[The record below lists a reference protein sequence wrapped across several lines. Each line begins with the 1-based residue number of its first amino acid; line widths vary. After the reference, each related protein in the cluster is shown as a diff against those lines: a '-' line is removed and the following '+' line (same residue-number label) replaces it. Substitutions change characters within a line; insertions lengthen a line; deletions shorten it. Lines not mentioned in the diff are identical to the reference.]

1 MYAYVPAQAG
11 LLWPNICLLGAF
23 STSCCLLYIVVK
35 KAMLGAKWLRKGS
48 GVVSGDELILEEVK
62 ASRTATG
69 YGPVIFLSMQ
79 YAFHVAAVL
88 FHVAAVLGQSM
99 LPQVLQIYTHSKKK

>member
-79 YAFHVAAVL
+79 HA

-99 LPQVLQIYTHSKKK
+99 SLVQIYTHSKITPAHAHAHA